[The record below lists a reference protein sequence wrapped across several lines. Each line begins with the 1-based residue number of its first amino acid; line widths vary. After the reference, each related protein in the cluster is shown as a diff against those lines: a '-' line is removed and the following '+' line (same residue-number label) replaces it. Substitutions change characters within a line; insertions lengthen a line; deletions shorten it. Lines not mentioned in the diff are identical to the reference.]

1 MATRY
6 FKRANEREVCTTSSG
21 NRSSVQ
27 PDTPGY
33 PYDWEEIERKEFVKL
48 RRKIVSG
55 RTQLAPDAGDSAAS
69 NGIANASAL
78 STSQAES
85 APTQRG

>member
-27 PDTPGY
+27 PGTPGY

-55 RTQLAPDAGDSAAS
+55 RTKPAPDASPSG
-69 NGIANASAL
+69 
-78 STSQAES
+78 SQS
-85 APTQRG
+85 DKL

>member
-27 PDTPGY
+27 PGTPGY

-55 RTQLAPDAGDSAAS
+55 RTQLAPDASPSG
-69 NGIANASAL
+69 
-78 STSQAES
+78 SQS
-85 APTQRG
+85 DKL

>member
-6 FKRANEREVCTTSSG
+6 FKRASEREVCTTSSG

-27 PDTPGY
+27 PGTPGY
-33 PYDWEEIERKEFVKL
+33 PYDWVEIERKEFVKL

-55 RTQLAPDAGDSAAS
+55 RTQLAPDAGDVAVSTS
-69 NGIANASAL
+69 IIRASAL
-78 STSQAES
+78 STSQAEPT
-85 APTQRG
+85 PTQRG

>member
-27 PDTPGY
+27 PGAPGY

-55 RTQLAPDAGDSAAS
+55 RTQLAPDVCHVCKGEGVVNK
-69 NGIANASAL
+69 NGRL
-78 STSQAES
+78 QTC
-85 APTQRG
+85 TWC

>member
-27 PDTPGY
+27 PGTPGY
-33 PYDWEEIERKEFVKL
+33 PYDWEEIERKEFFKL

-55 RTQLAPDAGDSAAS
+55 RTPLAPDAGDSAVS
-69 NGIANASAL
+69 TSLVHASAL
-78 STSQAES
+78 STLES
-85 APTQRG
+85 ES

>member
-6 FKRANEREVCTTSSG
+6 FKRANREVCTTSSG

-27 PDTPGY
+27 PGTPGY

-55 RTQLAPDAGDSAAS
+55 RTQPAPDAWESPPLQAVS
-69 NGIANASAL
+69 KPIVL
-78 STSQAES
+78 STSQTLS
-85 APTQRG
+85 TPTKRR